1 MSGDKIAERLKAF
14 PTGVICDALGRLGM
28 SGFMDGVRPFRR
40 DVKMAGRAR
49 TVQYGARRGDDPP
62 KFNIYAFVRSL
73 EPGDIVVFGTNRSE
87 SWIYGENMAHAALY
101 AKLAGVVSDSM
112 ARDADQLSELQI
124 PCFARGSATRPPTDI
139 EFIAT
144 DTVIECAGAQVHN
157 GDILVGDGD
166 GIVVVPGRRA
176 IDVLYQAEELDDL
189 EGQQERAIAAQ
200 VPLPELTAILGR
212 KKLVRK

>member
-1 MSGDKIAERLKAF
+1 M
-14 PTGVICDALGRLGM
+14 
-28 SGFMDGVRPFRR
+28 
-40 DVKMAGRAR
+40 
-49 TVQYGARRGDDPP
+49 
-62 KFNIYAFVRSL
+62 RSL

-112 ARDADQLSELQI
+112 ARDADQLAELDI
-124 PCFARGSATRPPTDI
+124 PCFARGSATRPPTEI

-144 DTVIECAGAQVHN
+144 DAIIDCAGAQVHS

-166 GIVVVPGRRA
+166 GIVVVPGARA
-176 IDVLYQAEELDDL
+176 ADVWFQAEELEDL

-200 VPLPELTAILGR
+200 VPMPELAAILAG
-212 KKLVRK
+212 KKAVRSR

>member
-1 MSGDKIAERLKAF
+1 MSGDDIAAKLQAF
-14 PTGVICDALGRLGM
+14 PTGVICDALGRLGL

-49 TVQYGARRGDDPP
+49 TVRYGARRGDDPP
-62 KFNIYAFVRSL
+62 KFNIYAFMRTL
-73 EPGDIVVFGTNRSE
+73 EPDDIVVFGTNRSD

-112 ARDADQLSELQI
+112 ARDADQLAELEI
-124 PCFARGSATRPPTDI
+124 PCFARGSATRPPTEI

-144 DTVIECAGAQVHN
+144 DVAIECAGAQVHS

-176 IDVLYQAEELDDL
+176 AEVLYQAEELNDL
-189 EGQQERAIAAQ
+189 EGQQERAIAA
-200 VPLPELTAILGR
+200 VAPMPELAAILGKKKVPR
-212 KKLVRK
+212 K

>member
-1 MSGDKIAERLKAF
+1 MSETIVRLGAL
-14 PTGVICDALGRLGM
+14 PTGVICDALGRLGL

-49 TVQYGARRGDDPP
+49 TVQYGPRRGDDGP
-62 KFNIYAFVRSL
+62 KFNIYAFMRTL
-73 EPGDIVVFGTNRSE
+73 DPGDIVVFGTNGAD
-87 SWIYGENMAHAALY
+87 SWMYGENMAHAALY

-112 ARDADQLSELQI
+112 ARDADQLAELEI
-124 PCFARGSATRPPTDI
+124 PCFARGSGTRPPVEI

-144 DTVIECAGAQVHN
+144 DTIITCAGAQVHS
-157 GDILVGDGD
+157 GDVLLGDGD

-176 IDVLYQAEELDDL
+176 ADVLYQAEELEDL

-200 VPLPELTAILGR
+200 APMPELAAILGR
-212 KKLVRK
+212 KKILRK

>member
-1 MSGDKIAERLKAF
+1 MSGDIAAKLKMF
-14 PTGVICDALGRLGM
+14 PTGVICDALGRLGL

-49 TVQYGARRGDDPP
+49 TVQYGSRRGDDGP
-62 KFNIYAFVRSL
+62 KFNIYAFMRSL
-73 EPGDIVVFGTNRSE
+73 EPGDIVVFGTNGAK
-87 SWIYGENMAHAALY
+87 SWMYGENMAHAALY

-112 ARDADQLSELQI
+112 ARDADQLADLEI
-124 PCFARGSATRPPTDI
+124 PCFAAGSGMRPPVEI

-144 DTVIECAGAQVHN
+144 DTIISCAGAQVHS
-157 GDILVGDGD
+157 GDVLVGDGD

-176 IDVLYQAEELDDL
+176 ADVLFQAEELEDL

-200 VPLPELTAILGR
+200 APMPELAAILGQ
-212 KKLVRK
+212 KKIVRK